1 MNNCTSLKKEALER
15 GYNPNFSNLC
25 PSQSWSVSKETTDVT
40 VTRGMDA
47 LDRQSIMTLTLLH
60 EFVYEFRGNNT
71 YIIQGRTALD
81 SLSEAILDYAI
92 WQKYPNFFT
101 VSRSGLVAGYP
112 PLMPFYSNWVDTW
125 RHLSREKQLK
135 RVSKHI

>member
-40 VTRGMDA
+40 ITRGMDA

-71 YIIQGRTALD
+71 YITPDRTAL
-81 SLSEAILDYAI
+81 L
-92 WQKYPNFFT
+92 PNANRRYGFMQ
-101 VSRSGLVAGYP
+101 G
-112 PLMPFYSNWVDTW
+112 PLITEVLWFM
-125 RHLSREKQLK
+125 
-135 RVSKHI
+135 